1 MQVVI
6 IDDTEINLTLLRHF
20 VGKIGDCAVLTFAD
34 PQLGL
39 AHCLRDEPDLL
50 VVDYMMPGLNGL
62 ELIERFRAA
71 PGRADVPIV
80 MVSANDHGQLRQQA
94 LAAGASDFLPKPI
107 DKSAFQGR
115 VRELLALRAGQKRQ
129 RGRADWLA
137 GEIRKVAGQGDA
149 GEHEREHEREHDTIV
164 RLARTAEFPDPD
176 TGPHVQRMAHY
187 CWLIAGRL
195 GLPAAQRQLLL
206 AAAPM
211 HDVGKV
217 AVAEC
222 VLLKPGPL
230 DAAELAQVRQHPAI
244 GYQLLAGTGSA
255 LLDMAAEIALCHH
268 ERYDGS
274 GYPRALAGAAI
285 PLSGRIVAV
294 ADVFDA
300 LTSTRPYRAAW
311 ELPRALD
318 FLREQRGRHFDP
330 ACVDALLSELDAVLA
345 ARRRYAESP

>member
-107 DKSAFQGR
+107 DKTAFQGR
-115 VRELLALRAGQKRQ
+115 VRELLALRAGQRRQ

-149 GEHEREHEREHDTIV
+149 GERDTIV
-164 RLARTAEFPDPD
+164 RLARTAEFPDAD

-217 AVAEC
+217 AVAER

-230 DAAELAQVRQHPAI
+230 DAAEMAQVRQHPAI
-244 GYQLLAGTGSA
+244 GHQLLAGAGSA

-268 ERYDGS
+268 ERYDGG

-285 PLSGRIVAV
+285 PLCGRIVAV

-311 ELPRALD
+311 DVPQALD

-345 ARRRYAESP
+345 ARRLYPESP